1 MASDRYLGD
10 GIRKAPFL
18 IPQER
23 GNVGPNGALGRNH
36 LLHGRRTQGCV
47 QRGFG
52 GRCNKS
58 FKKYLARTQ
67 VEVPQESQGSN
78 QKAQVPPHCR
88 FHRAG

>member
-36 LLHGRRTQGCV
+36 LLQVRIRRPQLPDKIV
-47 QRGFG
+47 G
-52 GRCNKS
+52 GAVLRNSKGN
-58 FKKYLARTQ
+58 T
-67 VEVPQESQGSN
+67 VI
-78 QKAQVPPHCR
+78 
-88 FHRAG
+88 